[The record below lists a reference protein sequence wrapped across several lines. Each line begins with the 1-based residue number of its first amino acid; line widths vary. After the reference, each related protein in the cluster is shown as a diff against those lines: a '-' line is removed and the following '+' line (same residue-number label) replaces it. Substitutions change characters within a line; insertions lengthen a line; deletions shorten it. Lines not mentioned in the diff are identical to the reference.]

1 MDLDWTENSWK
12 CWIGMRNGLG
22 MGWTGLIQNI
32 RTGFWTVPN
41 YEDRGIHP
49 HPHSD
54 YDHLIAII
62 GSLLFSACTWDG

>member
-41 YEDRGIHP
+41 YDPQCQMVNRN
-49 HPHSD
+49 
-54 YDHLIAII
+54 IAPFL
-62 GSLLFSACTWDG
+62 GAGR